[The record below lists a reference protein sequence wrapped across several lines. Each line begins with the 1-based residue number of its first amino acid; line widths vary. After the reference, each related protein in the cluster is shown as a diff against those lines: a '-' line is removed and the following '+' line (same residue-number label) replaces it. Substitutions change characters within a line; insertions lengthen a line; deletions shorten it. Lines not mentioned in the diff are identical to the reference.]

1 MGNIVQILHNKLMHY
16 KKKWKC
22 FYLKKCSNLPNNNT
36 FYHQC
41 TPNYM
46 NNAQD
51 TLKLLWIFFY
61 CVFTLCWH
69 LRRIYLFFFTNCMLQ
84 IWYIYVL
91 NEIVNLKLI
100 VFKIRSEI
108 NLLNS
113 LIQWWWLFITWRYF
127 KYTQGVRS
135 LV

>member
-69 LRRIYLFFFTNCMLQ
+69 LRRIYLLFLHILFVTNMVHICFKWNCKFKVDCVQNQ
-84 IWYIYVL
+84 IRNQLIKFCNSMMVIIYY
-91 NEIVNLKLI
+91 LKIL
-100 VFKIRSEI
+100 
-108 NLLNS
+108 
-113 LIQWWWLFITWRYF
+113 
-127 KYTQGVRS
+127 
-135 LV
+135 